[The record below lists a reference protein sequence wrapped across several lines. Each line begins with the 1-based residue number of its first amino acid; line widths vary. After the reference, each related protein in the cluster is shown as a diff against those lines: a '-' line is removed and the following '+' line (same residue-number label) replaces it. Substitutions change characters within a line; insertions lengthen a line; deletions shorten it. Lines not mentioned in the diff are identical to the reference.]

1 MRTYRIYQLDIEGN
15 RTAIVG
21 RAILPEDK
29 TTRGFAVAFSSWVTR
44 NRRQDEGSVG
54 YEAVALDAKDGLES
68 VALETA
74 AVEDPASILDLGEID
89 NVAAELAGARSLVDL
104 VDLLADRIAE
114 LDTPAR
120 WDSEVYL
127 LLDAL
132 EGRATKEAFEQFL
145 RYLQADITRRLASG
159 MW

>member
-54 YEAVALDAKDGLES
+54 YEAVALDAKDGLET
-68 VALETA
+68 VAL
-74 AVEDPASILDLGEID
+74 EDPASILDLGEID

>member
-15 RTAIVG
+15 RTANVG
-21 RAILPEDK
+21 RAILPADK

-54 YEAVALDAKDGLES
+54 YEAVALDAKDGLETA
-68 VALETA
+68 ALEA
-74 AVEDPASILDLGEID
+74 DPASFLDLGEID